1 MSGVRRKPNPVAKDL
16 RTPKYKLRVL
26 KDKRKQSDNKRI
38 EKEID
43 NAKRKDPLDI

>member
-38 EKEID
+38 EQEID